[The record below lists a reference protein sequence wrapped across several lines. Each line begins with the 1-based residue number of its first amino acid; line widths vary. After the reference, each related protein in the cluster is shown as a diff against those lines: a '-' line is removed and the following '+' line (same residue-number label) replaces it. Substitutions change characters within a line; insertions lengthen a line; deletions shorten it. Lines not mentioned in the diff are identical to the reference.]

1 MNTIKEIEI
10 RTANVN
16 DTYKRCMA
24 RTARMVIKE
33 SGEEGKLKLGNCNI
47 AMEMHKY
54 IGKTHAKRD

>member
-1 MNTIKEIEI
+1 
-10 RTANVN
+10 
-16 DTYKRCMA
+16 MA

-33 SGEEGKLKLGNCNI
+33 SGEEGKLKLDNCNI